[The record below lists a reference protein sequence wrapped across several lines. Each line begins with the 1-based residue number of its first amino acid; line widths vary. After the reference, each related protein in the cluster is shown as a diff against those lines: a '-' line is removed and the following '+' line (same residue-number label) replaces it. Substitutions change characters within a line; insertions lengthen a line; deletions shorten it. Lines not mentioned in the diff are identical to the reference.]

1 MKHLPLPKAGHIDH
15 IFHVSDIHI
24 RTGDKVASRY
34 DEYMNVFKNLAN
46 RLKEHPSVK
55 NGTCVAVATG
65 DMFHDKVKL
74 SACSVKLFSTFVR
87 TISSLMPLYLIR
99 GNHDYQQDKPEI
111 DDLIQSVIQC
121 YDIHVDKKEDDVNLG
136 NIYYMNSTDHYIANN
151 IGFGVVSVQDTL
163 VDGTSSGKQLDKLP
177 LFPSPS
183 EFPNTVTTTVAL
195 FHGTIIHSTLQ
206 NYSSSTEG
214 YPLHWF
220 DGYDIGCFG
229 DVHLQQIH
237 NIDDK
242 TSGWHST
249 KITWGYPGSLI
260 QQNFGEEIIN
270 HGVFDWNIKDKTVYA
285 MNIKN
290 DYGKLKL
297 KYVHDEWKLNN
308 NKPLDA
314 VLTDSLCPSSVAIRT
329 YGNTSV
335 ESINALKMMLKSNNV
350 YCEDLLQYQQ
360 SLEYDETQGENSLD
374 NEEIVMFNTK
384 DNWIDFIEKNT
395 KDKQM
400 TTDWKSWILDA
411 HNAVIPMSEHLPQS
425 LVQDVNKKNVEVSNF
440 IENHEQKYES
450 KRRVFKFLYLEWSYL
465 LCFGETNHFNF
476 GDNEEFLNM
485 IKGRN
490 GTGKTSFL
498 EVLSYALFG
507 KGTPTKTCSGDTA
520 AVIHRNKPN
529 GKKAY
534 TLLHVEVDGAI
545 YKIYRGFRVHSSN
558 SNKLNSDEVTINS
571 DILDYPKSGSKT
583 TSTFIKEHICDMDY
597 FLQYIMMPQASNGD
611 FFNLPASEQINMIES
626 SQNIDSIN
634 FMNNILDM
642 LIKSHSHIKSLVTG
656 IYNDHMSNMEEYD
669 ESKIVGIEKKIEGVN
684 TEIARL
690 KATLDKLKPSLWK
703 DINETDFMKDFNA
716 KLKELK
722 KDIDNIKLDKSYN
735 ELLLEKGKFQYVK
748 DEINSLKHVKY
759 DADMEVSKTYVEE
772 HNAAIEQKE
781 KHMKDVEKYKSE
793 LKKLKEQHRVK
804 KTEIR
809 ELNKSN
815 IHPTTDMNELKKS
828 ISKYNKLDEQR
839 DTIVSNIKK
848 IEDLFNKQTLKLQTI
863 DKLTNEIEV
872 VKREIEKIDS
882 YDHPFNPNCEQ
893 CKKQLWK
900 LDRDD
905 KEALLLKLQSQLDD
919 EEEKLEKLLKGK
931 DMDKKKD
938 SLQTNKKHLE
948 YLESIDINRL
958 NKDLE
963 KWDKFNKVTEEI
975 ESKVEEES
983 QIDEEINVLEDKIE
997 TEYDAIQNITI
1008 LNDPNT
1014 LYMEHSQLLE
1024 KQHEWL
1030 KINDLDKIEKELKL
1044 HEERGTLE
1052 KLQEYWQ
1059 KVKKYKNK
1067 YSEYVDSQYK
1077 VEVSKENL
1085 RQHEEEHKD
1094 ASRLKQ
1100 QYQNMIN
1107 QKTFIDELELRTN
1120 TLQAISSSFKD
1131 FRKELFNTSI
1141 LPFIVGKINQLIS
1154 SVSDNTTLSL
1164 SGELITTNALR
1175 NAKTK
1180 VVDSLSWKINYDGC
1194 SLPLDKASGFQRCM
1208 CGFGMTSVMTK
1219 INCAIRCRQI
1229 FLDEQFTAFDEAHLS
1244 KAHEMLNSLKS
1255 DYDNIYLV
1263 SHLEELHNNIQSKIM
1278 IERHGSFSRINFGD
1292 IIISEES
1299 QPKKRGR
1306 KKKENVDDKSS

>member
-1 MKHLPLPKAGHIDH
+1 MRHLPLPKAGHIEH

-24 RTGDKVASRY
+24 RTGDKIASRY
-34 DEYMNVFKNLAN
+34 DEYMNVFKNLVI
-46 RLKEHPSVK
+46 RLKEHPSVE
-55 NGTCVAVATG
+55 NGTCIAVVTG
-65 DMFHDKVKL
+65 DIFHDKVKL
-74 SACSVKLFSTFVR
+74 SACSVQLFSAFIR
-87 TISSLMPLYLIR
+87 SLSSLMPLYIIR

-111 DDLIQSVIQC
+111 DDLIQSVMQC

-136 NIYYMNSTDHYIANN
+136 NIYYMNTTDHYIANN

-195 FHGTIIHSTLQ
+195 FHGTIINSTLQ

-242 TSGWHST
+242 IDDKTSGWHST
-249 KITWGYPGSLI
+249 KMTWGYPGSLI

-270 HGVFDWNIKDKTVYA
+270 HGVFDWNIKDKTVSA

-297 KYVHDEWKLNN
+297 KYVQDEWKLNN
-308 NKPLDA
+308 NKPLDC
-314 VLTDSLCPSSVAIRT
+314 VLSDPLCPSSVAIRT

-335 ESINALKMMLKSNNV
+335 ESINQLKMMLKTNNM

-360 SLEYDETQGENSLD
+360 SLEYDEAQGDNSLD

-400 TTDWKSWILDA
+400 STDWKSWIRDP
-411 HNAVIPMSEHLPQS
+411 HIAVIPITEHLPQS
-425 LVQDVNKKNVEVSNF
+425 LVKDVNRKNTEVDDY

-450 KRRVFKFLYLEWSYL
+450 KRRVFKLAYMEWSYI
-465 LCFGETNHFNF
+465 LCYGETNHFNF

-498 EVLSYALFG
+498 EVLTYALFG
-507 KGTPTKTCSGDTA
+507 KGTPTKTCSGDSA
-520 AVIHRNKPN
+520 AVIHRNKPT

-534 TLLHVEVDGAI
+534 TLLHVEIDGVL

-558 SNKLNSDEVTINS
+558 PHKLNADDVEITSEAF
-571 DILDYPKSGSKT
+571 DYPKSGNKT
-583 TSTFIKEHICDMDY
+583 TSTWIKEHICDMDY
-597 FLQYIMMPQASNGD
+597 FLQYIMMPQASEGD
-611 FFNLPASEQINMIES
+611 FFNLPSSEQINMIES

-634 FMNNILDM
+634 FMNNVLDM
-642 LIKSHSHIKSLVTG
+642 LIKSHSHIKSLVTS
-656 IYNDHMSNMEEYD
+656 IYNENMNNMEEYD
-669 ESKIVGIEKKIEGVN
+669 ESKIVSIEKKIEDVN
-684 TEIARL
+684 KEIVEL
-690 KATLDKLKPSLWK
+690 KAKLDKLKPALWK
-703 DINETDFMKDFNA
+703 DINESDFMKDFNT
-716 KLKELK
+716 KVKELK
-722 KDIDNIKLDKSYN
+722 KDISNIKLEKSYN

-759 DADMEVSKTYVEE
+759 DADIEVSKSYVEA
-772 HNAAIEQKE
+772 HNNATEQKE
-781 KHMKDVEKYKSE
+781 IHTQVIESYKLE

-809 ELNKSN
+809 ELRKSN

-839 DTIVSNIKK
+839 DTILSNIKK
-848 IEDLFNKQTLKLQTI
+848 IEELFNKHTLKLQII
-863 DKLTNEIEV
+863 DKLTNEIKV

-882 YDHPFNPNCEQ
+882 YDHPFNPSCEQ

-900 LDRDD
+900 LDKDD
-905 KEALLLKLQSQLDD
+905 KEALLKQLQSQLND

-931 DMDKKKD
+931 DLEKKKE
-938 SLQTNKKHLE
+938 SLQTNQKHLE
-948 YLESIDINRL
+948 YLESTDINRL
-958 NKDLE
+958 NRDLE
-963 KWDKFNKVTEEI
+963 TWNKYNEVTEEI
-975 ESKVEEES
+975 NNKVEEES
-983 QIDEEINVLEDKIE
+983 QIDEDINALEDKID
-997 TEYDAIQNITI
+997 TEYDAIQNIQI

-1030 KINDLDKIEKELKL
+1030 KINDMDKIEKELKL
-1044 HEERGTLE
+1044 HEERDNLE
-1052 KLQEYWQ
+1052 KEHEYWQ

-1067 YSEYVDSQYK
+1067 YSEHVESQYK
-1077 VEVSKENL
+1077 VEVLKENL
-1085 RQHEEEHKD
+1085 RQYEEQHKD

-1107 QKTFIDELELRTN
+1107 QKTFIDELELRAN
-1120 TLQAISSSFKD
+1120 TLQNISSSFKD

-1154 SVSDNTTLSL
+1154 SISDNTTLSL

-1180 VVDSLSWKINYDGC
+1180 IVDSLVWTINYDGC
-1194 SLPLDKASGFQRCM
+1194 SLPLDKASGFQRWM
-1208 CGFGMTSVMTK
+1208 FGFGMKTVMTK

-1229 FLDEQFTAFDEAHLS
+1229 FMDEQFTAFDEAHLS
-1244 KAHEMLNSLKS
+1244 KAHEMLNSLKC

-1263 SHLEELHNNIQSKIM
+1263 SHLEELHNNIRSKIM
-1278 IERHGSFSRINFGD
+1278 IERYGSFSRINFGD

-1306 KKKENVDDKSS
+1306 KKKEDSQ

>member
-1 MKHLPLPKAGHIDH
+1 MKHLPLPKAGHIEH

-34 DEYMNVFKNLAN
+34 DEYMNVFKNLAIQ
-46 RLKEHPSVK
+46 LKNQPSVK
-55 NGTCVAVATG
+55 DGTAVTVVSG
-65 DMFHDKVKL
+65 DIFHDKVKL
-74 SACSVKLFSTFVR
+74 SACSVKLFSTFIR
-87 TISSLMPLYLIR
+87 SISCLMPLYIIR

-121 YDIHVDKKEDDVNLG
+121 YDIHIDKKEDDVNLG

-163 VDGTSSGKQLDKLP
+163 VDGTSSGKQLAKLP
-177 LFPSPS
+177 TFPSPS

-195 FHGTIIHSTLQ
+195 FHGTVINSTLQ

-270 HGVFDWNIKDKTVYA
+270 HGIFDWNINDKNVNA
-285 MNIKN
+285 INIKN

-297 KYVHDEWKLNN
+297 KYVNDEWKLNN
-308 NKPLDA
+308 NQQLDC
-314 VLTDSLCPSSVAIRT
+314 VLKDPLCPSSVAIRT

-335 ESINALKMMLKSNNV
+335 ESINQLKMMLKSNNM

-360 SLEYDETQGENSLD
+360 SLEYDEAQAENSLD

-384 DNWIDFIEKNT
+384 DNWIDFIDKNT

-400 TTDWKSWILDA
+400 SYDWKSWINDP
-411 HNAVIPMSEHLPQS
+411 HNAVIPITEYLPQS
-425 LVQDVNKKNVEVSNF
+425 LVKDVNKKNTEVVDY
-440 IENHEQKYES
+440 IENHEQKFES
-450 KRRVFKFLYLEWSYL
+450 KKKIFKLAYLEWSYI
-465 LCFGETNHFNF
+465 LCYGETNHFNF
-476 GDNEEFLNM
+476 GDNEKFLNM

-498 EVLSYALFG
+498 EVLIYALFG
-507 KGTPTKTCSGDTA
+507 KGTPTKTCSGDTS

-534 TLLHVEVDGAI
+534 TLLHVEIDGI
-545 YKIYRGFRVHSSN
+545 LYKIYRGFRVHSSN
-558 SNKLNSDEVTINS
+558 PHKLNADDVEITSDAF
-571 DILDYPKSGSKT
+571 DYPKSGNKT
-583 TSTFIKEHICDMDY
+583 TSTWIKEHICDMDY
-597 FLQYIMMPQASNGD
+597 FIQYIMMPQASEVD
-611 FFNLPASEQINMIES
+611 FFNLPSSEQINMIES

-642 LIKSHSHIKSLVTG
+642 LIKSHYHIKSLVTG
-656 IYNDHMSNMEEYD
+656 IYNEHMNNMKEYD
-669 ESKIVGIEKKIEGVN
+669 YSKITNIEKKIEEVN
-684 TEIARL
+684 AEITGF
-690 KATLDKLKPSLWK
+690 KAKLDKLNPSQWK
-703 DINETDFMKDFNA
+703 TINETDFMKDFNA
-716 KLKELK
+716 KFKELK
-722 KDIDNIKLDKSYN
+722 KYIDNIKLDKTYN
-735 ELLLEKGKFQYVK
+735 ELLLEKGKFQYLQ
-748 DEINSLKHVKY
+748 DEINNLKHVKY
-759 DADMEVSKTYVEE
+759 DADIKVSKAYVE
-772 HNAAIEQKE
+772 AYDGATEQKE
-781 KHMKDVEKYKSE
+781 KHMKEIETYKTE

-809 ELNKSN
+809 ELRKNN
-815 IHPTTDMNELKKS
+815 IHPTTDINELKKS
-828 ISKYNKLDEQR
+828 ISKYSKLNEQR
-839 DTIVSNIKK
+839 DTIISNIKK
-848 IEDLFNKQTLKLQTI
+848 IEDLFNKETLNLQII
-863 DKLTNEIEV
+863 DKLTNEIKI
-872 VKREIEKIDS
+872 VKREIDKIDS

-900 LDRDD
+900 IDKDD
-905 KEALLLKLQSQLDD
+905 KESLMTQLQSQLED
-919 EEEKLEKLLKGK
+919 EEKKLKTLLKGK

-948 YLESIDINRL
+948 YLESIDISRL

-963 KWDKFNKVTEEI
+963 TWNKYNKVTEEI
-975 ESKVEEES
+975 DSKVEEES
-983 QIDEEINVLEDKIE
+983 QIDEEINTLEDKIE
-997 TEYDAIQNITI
+997 TEYVAIQNITI

-1030 KINDLDKIEKELKL
+1030 KINDLDKIEKQLKL
-1044 HEERGTLE
+1044 HEERDNLE
-1052 KLQEYWQ
+1052 KEQEYWS

-1077 VEVSKENL
+1077 VEVLKENL
-1085 RQHEEEHKD
+1085 RQFEEQHKD

-1107 QKTFIDELELRTN
+1107 QKTLIDELELRTN

-1141 LPFIVGKINQLIS
+1141 LPFIVGKINQLIRS
-1154 SVSDNTTLSL
+1154 ISDNTTLSL

-1180 VVDSLSWKINYDGC
+1180 IVDSLVWTINYDGC
-1194 SLPLDKASGFQRCM
+1194 SLPLDKASGFQRWM
-1208 CGFGMTSVMTK
+1208 FGFGMKTVMTK

-1229 FLDEQFTAFDEAHLS
+1229 FMDEQFTAFDEAHLS
-1244 KAHEMLNSLKS
+1244 KAHEMLNNLKC

-1278 IERHGSFSRINFGD
+1278 IERYGSFSRINFGD

-1306 KKKENVDDKSS
+1306 KKKEESQ